1 MSTILSTENLTKD
14 FGGLRAIDRVSLTV
28 NQGEAYAIIGP
39 NGAGKSTL
47 LNLLSGLLPASGGRM
62 NLLGRDITGLAA
74 HKIRALGMA
83 RTFQNGRLFER
94 LSVLENVMVGA
105 NVDYPRAGNGALFSA
120 LLTRGAY
127 RAQEA
132 AAKAKALDALKLLGL
147 DSLADRPVTGL
158 PYGTR
163 RIIEI
168 ARALAAQTSV
178 LLLDEPAAGLNA
190 SETQDLLRVLQ
201 ILKERGITV
210 VLIEHDMHLIMRW
223 ADRIAVINFGA
234 KIAEDTP
241 ASVRRNKQV
250 IEAYLGSGSAHADG

>member
-1 MSTILSTENLTKD
+1 MSVILSTERLSKD
-14 FGGLRAIDRVSLTV
+14 FGGLRAIDGVSLTV
-28 NQGEAYAIIGP
+28 NRGEAYAIIGP

-47 LNLLSGLLPASGGRM
+47 LNLLSGLLPASGGRIDFA
-62 NLLGRDITGLAA
+62 GRDITGLAA
-74 HKIRALGMA
+74 HKIRALGLA

-105 NVDYPRAGNGALFSA
+105 NVDFPRAGNGALLRA
-120 LLTRGAY
+120 LLSRGRY
-127 RAQEA
+127 RALEEA
-132 AAKAKALDALKLLGL
+132 ARARAIEALALLGL
-147 DSLADRPVTGL
+147 GSLAERPVDGL

-168 ARALAAQTSV
+168 ARALAAETTL

-190 SETQDLLRVLQ
+190 SETQDLLRVLH
-201 ILKERGITV
+201 ILKQRGITV

-241 ASVRRNKQV
+241 AAVRRNTQV
-250 IEAYLGSGSAHADG
+250 IEAYLGSGSAHAEG

>member
-1 MSTILSTENLTKD
+1 MSVILSTESLTKD
-14 FGGLRAIDRVSLTV
+14 FGGLRAIDNVSLTV
-28 NQGEAYAIIGP
+28 RQSEAYAIIGP

-47 LNLLSGLLPASGGRM
+47 LNLLSGLLPPSGGRVS
-62 NLLGRDITGLAA
+62 LQGRDITGLGA
-74 HKIRALGMA
+74 HAIRALGLA

-94 LSVLENVMVGA
+94 LTVLENAMVGA
-105 NVDYPRAGNGALFSA
+105 NVDYPRRGNGALFSA
-120 LLTRGAY
+120 LFARGRY
-127 RAQEA
+127 RTLEETAH
-132 AAKAKALDALKLLGL
+132 AKALGALRLLGL
-147 DSLADRPVTGL
+147 EGLADRPVTGL

-168 ARALAAQTSV
+168 ARALAAETAV

-190 SETQDLLRVLQ
+190 SETEDLLRVLR

-241 ASVRRNKQV
+241 AAVRRNKQV
-250 IEAYLGSGSAHADG
+250 IEAYLGSGSTHADG

>member
-1 MSTILSTENLTKD
+1 MSTILSTDKLTKD
-14 FGGLRAIDRVSLTV
+14 FGGLRAIDSVSLTV
-28 NQGEAYAIIGP
+28 KQGEAYAIIGP

-47 LNLLSGLLPASGGRM
+47 LNLLSGLLPASSGAM
-62 NLLGRDITGLAA
+62 QLQGRDITGMGA
-74 HKIRALGMA
+74 HKIRAMGLA

-105 NVDYPRAGNGALFSA
+105 NVDYPGRGNGALFST

-127 RAQEA
+127 RAHEDAARARAIEA
-132 AAKAKALDALKLLGL
+132 LRLLGL
-147 DSLADRPVTGL
+147 EALAERAVTGL

-168 ARALAAQTSV
+168 ARALAAETVV

-241 ASVRRNKQV
+241 AAVRRNKQV

>member
-1 MSTILSTENLTKD
+1 MSVILATDGLTKD
-14 FGGLRAIDRVSLTV
+14 FGGLRAIDDVSLTV

-47 LNLLSGLLPASGGRM
+47 LNLLSGLLPPSGGRM
-62 NLLGRDITGLAA
+62 HLQGHDITGLAA
-74 HKIRALGMA
+74 HRIRARGLA

-105 NVDYPRAGNGALFSA
+105 NADFPRSGNGALFSA
-120 LLTRGAY
+120 LIGRGGY
-127 RAQEA
+127 RAHEETA
-132 AAKAKALDALKLLGL
+132 RAKALNALQLLGL
-147 DSLADRPVTGL
+147 DALAERPVTGL

-168 ARALAAQTSV
+168 ARALAAETAV

-190 SETQDLLRVLQ
+190 SETEDLLRVLR

-234 KIAEDTP
+234 KIAEDVP
-241 ASVRRNKQV
+241 AAVRRDARV
-250 IEAYLGSGSAHADG
+250 IEAYLGSGSIHAEG